1 MKYWNY
7 RHVRTLVAASIL
19 FALPACGPNKD
30 DAKSTFVTI
39 GTGSVTG
46 VYYPV
51 GGAIAK
57 MVNEKH
63 KELGIRASVESTGG
77 SVYNINA
84 VLSGD
89 LEFGIAQSDRQFQAW
104 SGVADWE
111 GKPAA
116 SLRGVFSLHPEIV
129 TLVAADD
136 SGIRTL
142 EDLKGKRVNLGNPG
156 SGSRGNAIQVLKAAG
171 IDPEVDLLA
180 ESLKAADAP
189 KMVQD
194 NRIDA
199 FFYTVGHPNGA
210 MQEATAGKRKVRFIP
225 ITGMEKLL
233 SEHTYYTT
241 AMIPKK
247 ELYPMA
253 AGEEDVPSISMVT
266 TVVTSERVSLE
277 TVYAVT
283 REVFENLDTFQKLH
297 PALANLTPQRMLDGR
312 TAPLHPGAVK
322 YFLEAGISVP

>member
-1 MKYWNY
+1 MRKWN
-7 RHVRTLVAASIL
+7 HGLVGACVAAGIL
-19 FALPACGPNKD
+19 LGVSACGPG
-30 DAKSTFVTI
+30 STFVTI

-104 SGVADWE
+104 SGEADWD
-111 GKPAA
+111 GKPAQA
-116 SLRGVFSLHPEIV
+116 LRGVFSLHPEIV
-129 TLVAADD
+129 TLVASDD
-136 SGIRTL
+136 SGIRSL
-142 EDLKGKRVNLGNPG
+142 ADLKGKRVNLGNPG
-156 SGSRGNAIQVLKAAG
+156 SGTRGNAMQVLQAAG
-171 IDPEVDLLA
+171 IDPESDLQA
-180 ESLKAADAP
+180 ESLKASDAP
-189 KMVQD
+189 KMIQD

-199 FFYTVGHPNGA
+199 FFFTVGHPSGA
-210 MQEATAGKRKVRFIP
+210 IQEATAGKRKVRFVP

-241 AMIPKK
+241 ATIPKK
-247 ELYPMA
+247 KLYPMA

-266 TVVTSERVSLE
+266 TVVTSDRVSVE

-283 REVFENLDTFQKLH
+283 REVFENLDTFQSLH
-297 PALANLTPQRMLDGR
+297 PALASLTPERMLEGR
-312 TAPLHPGAVK
+312 TAPLHPGAEK
-322 YFLEAGISVP
+322 YFREAGLSVP